1 MSVRVVVADDHP
13 VFLDGLAR
21 IVSRAAELTLVAT
34 ARDGRVALDQIR
46 AERPDVALIDLELP
60 DVDGFRVIETVRR
73 EALPTRVLV
82 ISAFVD
88 SAKVYRAMEAGA
100 AGYVP
105 KVVGDAA
112 IRDAIVGVARGE
124 TQLAGELLDGLA
136 TEIRLRRDHAP
147 GPSLTPRELDV
158 LRLAADGHP
167 NAEIARQLL
176 VSTATV
182 KSHLQNVFE
191 KLEAPDRAAAVAR
204 AIRRGLVDL
213 TPARSRAVSSS
224 SISYSAASSSTS

>member
-34 ARDGRVALDQIR
+34 ARDGRVALDRIR

-100 AGYVP
+100 AGYMP
-105 KVVGDAA
+105 KVAGDAA
-112 IRDAIVGVARGE
+112 ITDAILGVARGE
-124 TQLAGELLDGLA
+124 TQLVGELLDGLA

-147 GPSLTPRELDV
+147 GPSLTPLELDV

-204 AIRRGLVDL
+204 AIRRGLVN
-213 TPARSRAVSSS
+213 
-224 SISYSAASSSTS
+224 

>member
-21 IVSRAAELTLVAT
+21 IVSLAAELTLVAT

-82 ISAFVD
+82 ISASVD

-105 KVVGDAA
+105 KVAGDAA

-124 TQLAGELLDGLA
+124 TQLVGELLDGLA

-182 KSHLQNVFE
+182 KSHLQSVFE

-204 AIRRGLVDL
+204 AIRRGLVN
-213 TPARSRAVSSS
+213 
-224 SISYSAASSSTS
+224 

>member
-82 ISAFVD
+82 ISASVD

-100 AGYVP
+100 AGYMP
-105 KVVGDAA
+105 KVAGDAA
-112 IRDAIVGVARGE
+112 ITDAILGVARGE
-124 TQLAGELLDGLA
+124 TQLVGELLDGLA

-204 AIRRGLVDL
+204 AIRRGLVN
-213 TPARSRAVSSS
+213 
-224 SISYSAASSSTS
+224 

>member
-34 ARDGRVALDQIR
+34 ARDGRAALDQIR

-105 KVVGDAA
+105 KVAGDAA

-204 AIRRGLVDL
+204 AIRRGLVN
-213 TPARSRAVSSS
+213 
-224 SISYSAASSSTS
+224 

>member
-82 ISAFVD
+82 ISASVD

-105 KVVGDAA
+105 KVAGDAA

-124 TQLAGELLDGLA
+124 TQLVGELLDGLA

-204 AIRRGLVDL
+204 AIRRGLV
-213 TPARSRAVSSS
+213 S
-224 SISYSAASSSTS
+224 

>member
-46 AERPDVALIDLELP
+46 AERPDVALVDLELP

-105 KVVGDAA
+105 KVAGDDA
-112 IRDAIVGVARGE
+112 IRDAILGVARGE
-124 TQLAGELLDGLA
+124 TQLVGELLDGLA
-136 TEIRLRRDHAP
+136 SEIRLRRDHAP

-204 AIRRGLVDL
+204 AIRRGLVN
-213 TPARSRAVSSS
+213 
-224 SISYSAASSSTS
+224 

>member
-34 ARDGRVALDQIR
+34 ARDGRVALDRIR

-60 DVDGFRVIETVRR
+60 DVDGFGVIETVRR

-100 AGYVP
+100 AGYMA
-105 KVVGDAA
+105 KVAGDAA
-112 IRDAIVGVARGE
+112 ITDAILGVARGE
-124 TQLAGELLDGLA
+124 TQLVGELLDGLA

-204 AIRRGLVDL
+204 AIRRGLVN
-213 TPARSRAVSSS
+213 
-224 SISYSAASSSTS
+224 

>member
-34 ARDGRVALDQIR
+34 ARDGRVALDRIR

-60 DVDGFRVIETVRR
+60 DVDGFGVIETVRR

-100 AGYVP
+100 AGYMP
-105 KVVGDAA
+105 KVAGDAA
-112 IRDAIVGVARGE
+112 ITDAILGVARGE
-124 TQLAGELLDGLA
+124 TQLVGELLDGLA

-182 KSHLQNVFE
+182 KSHLQSVFE

-204 AIRRGLVDL
+204 AIRRGLVN
-213 TPARSRAVSSS
+213 
-224 SISYSAASSSTS
+224 

>member
-82 ISAFVD
+82 ISASVD

-105 KVVGDAA
+105 KVAGDAA

-124 TQLAGELLDGLA
+124 TQLVGELLDGLA

-204 AIRRGLVDL
+204 AIRRGLVN
-213 TPARSRAVSSS
+213 
-224 SISYSAASSSTS
+224 

>member
-100 AGYVP
+100 AGYMP
-105 KVVGDAA
+105 KVAGDAA
-112 IRDAIVGVARGE
+112 ITDAILGVARGE
-124 TQLAGELLDGLA
+124 TQLVGELLDGLA

-204 AIRRGLVDL
+204 AIRRGLVN
-213 TPARSRAVSSS
+213 
-224 SISYSAASSSTS
+224 

>member
-34 ARDGRVALDQIR
+34 ARDGRVALDRIR

-105 KVVGDAA
+105 KVAGDAA
-112 IRDAIVGVARGE
+112 ITDAILGVARGE
-124 TQLAGELLDGLA
+124 TQLVGELLDGLA

-204 AIRRGLVDL
+204 AIRRGLVN
-213 TPARSRAVSSS
+213 
-224 SISYSAASSSTS
+224 

>member
-82 ISAFVD
+82 ISASVD
-88 SAKVYRAMEAGA
+88 SAKVYRAMETGA

-105 KVVGDAA
+105 KVAGDAA

-124 TQLAGELLDGLA
+124 TQLVGELLDGLA

-204 AIRRGLVDL
+204 AIRRGLVN
-213 TPARSRAVSSS
+213 
-224 SISYSAASSSTS
+224 

>member
-82 ISAFVD
+82 ISASVD

-105 KVVGDAA
+105 KVAGDAA

-124 TQLAGELLDGLA
+124 TQLVGELLDGLA

-167 NAEIARQLL
+167 NAEIARQLQ

-204 AIRRGLVDL
+204 AIRRGLVN
-213 TPARSRAVSSS
+213 
-224 SISYSAASSSTS
+224 

>member
-82 ISAFVD
+82 ISASVD

-105 KVVGDAA
+105 KVAGDAT

-124 TQLAGELLDGLA
+124 TQLVGELLDGLA

-182 KSHLQNVFE
+182 KSHLQSVFE

-204 AIRRGLVDL
+204 AIRRGLVN
-213 TPARSRAVSSS
+213 
-224 SISYSAASSSTS
+224 

>member
-34 ARDGRVALDQIR
+34 ARDGRAALDQIR

-82 ISAFVD
+82 ISASVD

-105 KVVGDAA
+105 KVAGDSA

-124 TQLAGELLDGLA
+124 TQLVGELLDGLA

-204 AIRRGLVDL
+204 AIRRGLVN
-213 TPARSRAVSSS
+213 
-224 SISYSAASSSTS
+224 

>member
-60 DVDGFRVIETVRR
+60 DVDGFRVLETVRR

-105 KVVGDAA
+105 KVAGDAA
-112 IRDAIVGVARGE
+112 ITDAILGVARGE
-124 TQLAGELLDGLA
+124 TQLVGELLDGLA

-204 AIRRGLVDL
+204 AIRRGLVN
-213 TPARSRAVSSS
+213 
-224 SISYSAASSSTS
+224 

>member
-105 KVVGDAA
+105 KVAGDAA

-124 TQLAGELLDGLA
+124 TQLVGELLDGLA

-204 AIRRGLVDL
+204 AIRRGLVN
-213 TPARSRAVSSS
+213 
-224 SISYSAASSSTS
+224 

>member
-34 ARDGRVALDQIR
+34 ARDGRAALDQIR

-105 KVVGDAA
+105 KVAGDAA

-124 TQLAGELLDGLA
+124 TQLVGELLDGLA

-204 AIRRGLVDL
+204 AIRRGLVN
-213 TPARSRAVSSS
+213 
-224 SISYSAASSSTS
+224 

>member
-82 ISAFVD
+82 ISASVD

-105 KVVGDAA
+105 KVAGDAA

-124 TQLAGELLDGLA
+124 TQLVGELLDGLA

-182 KSHLQNVFE
+182 KSHLQSVFE

-204 AIRRGLVDL
+204 AIRRGLVN
-213 TPARSRAVSSS
+213 
-224 SISYSAASSSTS
+224 